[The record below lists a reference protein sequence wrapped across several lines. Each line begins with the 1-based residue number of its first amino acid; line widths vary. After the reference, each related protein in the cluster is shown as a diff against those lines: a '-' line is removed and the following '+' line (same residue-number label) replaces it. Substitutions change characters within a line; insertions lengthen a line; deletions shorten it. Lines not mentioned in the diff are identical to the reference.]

1 MGYGAGWNKEVERDH
16 VPVWTRARVQ
26 VRSIWLYLENLT
38 LILNYIL
45 CISNTPVGQ
54 TLHSIIAVS
63 PTWDRLGCYAR
74 IFIIPR
80 SRYQPATPATCYLL
94 QPGCAETLPTIRDTE
109 ALKKA
114 SEKRECDAVMAE
126 MAAAAEVRRIH
137 ISLASKSITQEA
149 SIKPE
154 SVRLRSAQTVQV

>member
-1 MGYGAGWNKEVERDH
+1 MPEYLSYH
-16 VPVWTRARVQ
+16 VLD
-26 VRSIWLYLENLT
+26 INL
-38 LILNYIL
+38 LLQL
-45 CISNTPVGQ
+45 
-54 TLHSIIAVS
+54 
-63 PTWDRLGCYAR
+63 
-74 IFIIPR
+74 
-80 SRYQPATPATCYLL
+80 PATPATCYLL